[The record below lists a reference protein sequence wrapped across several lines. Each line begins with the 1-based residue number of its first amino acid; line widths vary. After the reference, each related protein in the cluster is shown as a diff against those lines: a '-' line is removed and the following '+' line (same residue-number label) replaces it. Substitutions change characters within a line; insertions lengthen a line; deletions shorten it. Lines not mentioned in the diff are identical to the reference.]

1 MLGNDIVSAASGS
14 STSVKRMTLTVAQ
27 YAKLAGV
34 GESVV
39 RQEIAANRLPHRK
52 FGKRG
57 LIRILRGPALAQLGN
72 DPQNSLEDSS
82 ERSRDAVG

>member
-1 MLGNDIVSAASGS
+1 MLGESIVSDGKASLLPIEG
-14 STSVKRMTLTVAQ
+14 MTLTVAQ

-57 LIRILRGPALAQLGN
+57 IIRILRAPALAELGVK
-72 DPQNSLEDSS
+72 PEQC
-82 ERSRDAVG
+82 

>member
-1 MLGNDIVSAASGS
+1 MLGEDIVSDEKHSLPAIEG
-14 STSVKRMTLTVAQ
+14 MTLTVAQ

-39 RQEIAANRLPHRK
+39 RHEIAANRLPHRK

-57 LIRILRGPALAQLGN
+57 IIRILRGPALAELG
-72 DPQNSLEDSS
+72 
-82 ERSRDAVG
+82 VGP